1 LLTTISYCDTFF
13 TSVRRPSTHKQ
24 EIAEDL
30 KKAIARGVFSPGQR
44 LTEAALCKRYEV
56 GRSLVR
62 DALRHLEQEGFISIN
77 PHVGAV
83 VTELSQ
89 KDVEQI
95 YDLMGTLEG
104 LAMRVATPII
114 SNKQIL
120 KIERIVQRMEA
131 TTNIFRFFQYNWE
144 FHNVMVQLSENDRLI
159 KLMNNLRAQAHRLSL
174 RSFYNPG
181 QIRASLIEHR
191 KILEAIKETDP
202 LKVEKLIR
210 EHYLRSKNRLI
221 KYLSRSL

>member
-1 LLTTISYCDTFF
+1 MC
-13 TSVRRPSTHKQ
+13 RRYK
-24 EIAEDL
+24 
-30 KKAIARGVFSPGQR
+30 
-44 LTEAALCKRYEV
+44 V

-62 DALRHLEQEGFISIN
+62 EALRHLEQEGFVKIN

-95 YDLMGTLEG
+95 YDLMGTIEG

-114 SNKQIL
+114 SDKEIL
-120 KIERIVQRMEA
+120 KIEKAVQRMET
-131 TTNIFRFFQYNWE
+131 TTNVFRFFQRNLE
-144 FHNVMVQLSENDRLI
+144 FHNVMVHLSENDRLI
-159 KLMNNLRAQAHRLSL
+159 KLMKNLRAQARRISL
-174 RSFYNPG
+174 RSFYDPG
-181 QIRASLIEHR
+181 QIRASLIEHQ